1 MSIHF
6 GPSMA
11 MLTYPR
17 RKKICVRAQT
27 SGPVNLRA
35 YWRSNCTMTAIKIQD
50 IEIAQHNDVSVF
62 IEMLNQNNN
71 PLDVSGFTSI
81 EWIVAESVRGV
92 VLITKSLANG
102 ALILPSAI
110 LATAV
115 LSRTET
121 GALPAKTLYH
131 ELRGINSG
139 NEAQT
144 MVAGKFKVIDTRIGD
159 A

>member
-1 MSIHF
+1 
-6 GPSMA
+6 
-11 MLTYPR
+11 
-17 RKKICVRAQT
+17 
-27 SGPVNLRA
+27 
-35 YWRSNCTMTAIKIQD
+35 MTAIKKQD

-81 EWIVAESVRGV
+81 EWIVAESVTGV

-102 ALILPSAI
+102 GLILPSAV
-110 LATAV
+110 LASAI
-115 LSRTET
+115 LSRSET
-121 GALPAKTLYH
+121 GALPAKNLYH